1 MNARICVYNVIENYF
16 GIPRIEAHSTEWL
29 RFEIKGAQFLKEI
42 AFDTLSTQQKL
53 IQELSGR
60 KKKLIV
66 RN

>member
-1 MNARICVYNVIENYF
+1 MNERTCVYNVIENYF
-16 GIPRIEAHSTEWL
+16 GIPRIEAPSTKWL

-42 AFDTLSTQQKL
+42 VFDTLSTQQKL

-60 KKKLIV
+60 IKKLIV